1 MTVESPKSPKSLP
14 FAPLVEPAAE
24 LTRDELVRYARH
36 LTLEH
41 IGHEGQRRLKN
52 ARVLVTGAG
61 GLGSPALHYLAAAG
75 VGTIGI
81 VDDDVVDVSNL
92 QRQVVHGVSD
102 IGRAK
107 VESAADA
114 VARINPLV
122 TVEQHHTRLTADN
135 AVNIVGAYD
144 LVMDGADNFATR
156 YVVSDACTL
165 TDTPCVWGSILRF
178 DGRLSV
184 FANGPGHDG
193 ISYRDLHP
201 DAPAPGE
208 VPSCAAGGVVGALPG
223 TIGSL
228 MVTEAIKLINGTGSP
243 LFGRL
248 LIHDG
253 MAMTFRELTILPD
266 PDAPLV
272 TAVNDGVGDACA
284 VATGA
289 GAYPTVSPE
298 ELQSRLDTGA
308 VLVDVREPWERE
320 IVSIPG
326 ALAVPLAEL
335 QDRGAEALPDATR
348 GRDVVFHCKAGSRSE
363 QALDAVASYFGTR
376 EENAAH
382 LAGGVLAWVHNLH
395 PDLPTY

>member
-1 MTVESPKSPKSLP
+1 MTTAKALP
-14 FAPLVEPAAE
+14 FAPLVDPVDE
-24 LTRDELVRYARH
+24 LTRDDLVRYARH
-36 LTLEH
+36 LTLDQ
-41 IGHEGQRRLKN
+41 IGPEGQRRLRG
-52 ARVLVTGAG
+52 ARVLITGAG
-61 GLGSPALHYLAAAG
+61 GLGSPVLLYLAAAG

-81 VDDDVVDVSNL
+81 IDDDVVDVSNL
-92 QRQVVHGVSD
+92 QRQVVHGMADV
-102 IGRAK
+102 GRAK

-114 VARINPLV
+114 VARINPTV
-122 TVEQHHTRLTADN
+122 TVEQLRTRLTADN
-135 AVNIVGAYD
+135 AVDIIGGYD
-144 LVMDGADNFATR
+144 LVLDGADNFATR

-178 DGRLSV
+178 DGRVSV
-184 FANGPGHDG
+184 FWNGPEHDG

-208 VPSCAAGGVVGALPG
+208 VPSCAAGGVIGALPG
-223 TIGSL
+223 TVGSL
-228 MVTEAIKLINGTGSP
+228 MVTEAVKLITGIATP

-253 MAMTFRELTILPD
+253 MAMTFRELKIIPD

-272 TAVNDGVGDACA
+272 TAVDDGVSDACA
-284 VATGA
+284 VPS
-289 GAYPTVSPE
+289 YPTVSPA
-298 ELQSRLDTGA
+298 ELQSRLDVGA

-326 ALAVPLAEL
+326 AQPVPLAEL
-335 QDRGAEALPDATR
+335 QAHGADALPKDAR

-363 QALDAVASYFGTR
+363 QALDAVGPWFAAR

-382 LAGGVLAWVHNLH
+382 LDGGVLAWVQDLH
-395 PDLPTY
+395 PELPTY

>member
-1 MTVESPKSPKSLP
+1 MKELP
-14 FAPLVEPAAE
+14 FAPLVQPAAE

-52 ARVLVTGAG
+52 ASVLITGAG
-61 GLGSPALHYLAAAG
+61 GLGSTALHYLAAAG

-92 QRQVVHGVSD
+92 QRQVVHGVGD
-102 IGRAK
+102 IGRPK

-122 TVEQHHTRLTADN
+122 TVDQHQTRLTADN
-135 AVNIVGAYD
+135 AVEIIGTYD
-144 LVMDGADNFATR
+144 LVLDGADNFATR

-178 DGRLSV
+178 DGRVSV
-184 FANGPGHDG
+184 FANGPTHDG

-228 MVTEAIKLINGTGSP
+228 MVTEAIKLITGIGRP

-253 MAMTFRELTILPD
+253 LTMTFRELKILPD

-272 TAVNDGVGDACA
+272 TEVDDGVSDACA
-284 VATGA
+284 VAVPS
-289 GAYPTVSPE
+289 YPTVSPAQ
-298 ELQSRLDTGA
+298 LQSRLDAGA
-308 VLVDVREPWERE
+308 VLVDVREHWERV

-326 ALAVPLAEL
+326 AVHVPLGEL
-335 QDRGAEALPDATR
+335 QERGAGALPDAAR
-348 GRDVVFHCKAGSRSE
+348 GRDVVFHCKSGNRSE
-363 QALDAVASYFGTR
+363 QALDAVASHFAAR
-376 EENAAH
+376 EENASH
-382 LAGGVLAWVHNLH
+382 LDGGVLAWVQELH
-395 PDLPTY
+395 PELQSY

>member
-1 MTVESPKSPKSLP
+1 MTTAKALP
-14 FAPLVEPAAE
+14 FAPLVDPVDE
-24 LTRDELVRYARH
+24 LTRDDLVRYARH
-36 LTLEH
+36 LTLDQ
-41 IGHEGQRRLKN
+41 IGPEGQRRLRG
-52 ARVLVTGAG
+52 ARVLITGAG
-61 GLGSPALHYLAAAG
+61 GLGSPVLLYLAAAG

-81 VDDDVVDVSNL
+81 IDDDVVDVSNL
-92 QRQVVHGVSD
+92 QRQVVHGMDDV
-102 IGRAK
+102 GRAK

-114 VARINPLV
+114 VARINPTV
-122 TVEQHHTRLTADN
+122 TVEQLRTRLTGDN
-135 AVNIVGAYD
+135 AVDIIGGYD

-178 DGRLSV
+178 DGRVSV
-184 FANGPGHDG
+184 FWNGPEHDG

-208 VPSCAAGGVVGALPG
+208 VPSCAAGGVIGALPG
-223 TIGSL
+223 TVGSL
-228 MVTEAIKLINGTGSP
+228 MVTEAVKLITGTGSP

-253 MAMTFRELTILPD
+253 MAMTFRELTIIPD

-272 TAVNDGVGDACA
+272 TAVDDGVSDACA
-284 VATGA
+284 VPS
-289 GAYPTVSPE
+289 YPTVSPA
-298 ELQSRLDTGA
+298 ELQSRLDAGA

-326 ALAVPLAEL
+326 ALPVPLAEL
-335 QDRGAEALPDATR
+335 QAHGADALPDEAR

-363 QALDAVASYFGTR
+363 QALDAVSPWFAAR

-382 LAGGVLAWVHNLH
+382 LDGGVLAWVQDLH
-395 PDLPTY
+395 PELPTY

>member
-1 MTVESPKSPKSLP
+1 MTTAKALP
-14 FAPLVEPAAE
+14 FAPLVDPVDE
-24 LTRDELVRYARH
+24 LTRDDLVRYARH
-36 LTLEH
+36 LTLDQ
-41 IGHEGQRRLKN
+41 IGPEGQRRLRG
-52 ARVLVTGAG
+52 ARVLITGAG
-61 GLGSPALHYLAAAG
+61 GLGSPALLYLAAAG

-81 VDDDVVDVSNL
+81 IDDDVVDVSNL
-92 QRQVVHGVSD
+92 QRQVVHGMADV
-102 IGRAK
+102 GRAK

-114 VARINPLV
+114 VARINPTV
-122 TVEQHHTRLTADN
+122 TVEQLRTRLTADN
-135 AVNIVGAYD
+135 AVDIIGGYD
-144 LVMDGADNFATR
+144 LVLDGADNFATR

-178 DGRLSV
+178 DGRVSV
-184 FANGPGHDG
+184 FWNGPDHDG

-208 VPSCAAGGVVGALPG
+208 VPSCAAGGVIGALPG
-223 TIGSL
+223 TVGSL
-228 MVTEAIKLINGTGSP
+228 MVTEAVKLITGIGTP

-253 MAMTFRELTILPD
+253 MAMTFRELKIIPD

-272 TAVNDGVGDACA
+272 TAVDDGVSDACA
-284 VATGA
+284 VPS
-289 GAYPTVSPE
+289 YPTVSPA
-298 ELQSRLDTGA
+298 ELQSRLDVGA

-326 ALAVPLAEL
+326 ALPVPLAEL
-335 QDRGAEALPDATR
+335 QAHGADALPKDAR

-363 QALDAVASYFGTR
+363 QALDAVGPWFAAR

-382 LAGGVLAWVHNLH
+382 LDGGVLAWVQDLH
-395 PDLPTY
+395 PELPTY

>member
-1 MTVESPKSPKSLP
+1 MTTAKALP
-14 FAPLVEPAAE
+14 FAPLVDPVDE
-24 LTRDELVRYARH
+24 LTRDDLVRYARH
-36 LTLEH
+36 LTLDQ
-41 IGHEGQRRLKN
+41 IGPEGQRRLRG
-52 ARVLVTGAG
+52 ARVLITGAG
-61 GLGSPALHYLAAAG
+61 GLGSPALLYLAAAG

-81 VDDDVVDVSNL
+81 IDDDVVDVSNL
-92 QRQVVHGVSD
+92 QRQLVHGMDDV
-102 IGRAK
+102 GRAK

-114 VARINPLV
+114 VARINPTV
-122 TVEQHHTRLTADN
+122 TVEQLRTRLTGDN
-135 AVNIVGAYD
+135 AVDIIGGYD

-178 DGRLSV
+178 DGRVSV
-184 FANGPGHDG
+184 FWNGPEHDG

-208 VPSCAAGGVVGALPG
+208 VPSCAAGGVIGALPG

-228 MVTEAIKLINGTGSP
+228 MVTEAVKLITGTGSP

-253 MAMTFRELTILPD
+253 MAMTFRELTIIPD

-272 TAVNDGVGDACA
+272 TAVDDGVSDACA
-284 VATGA
+284 VPS
-289 GAYPTVSPE
+289 YPTVSPA
-298 ELQSRLDTGA
+298 ELQSRLDAGA

-326 ALAVPLAEL
+326 ALPVPLAEL
-335 QDRGAEALPDATR
+335 QAHGADALPDEAR

-363 QALDAVASYFGTR
+363 QALDAVSPWFAAR

-382 LAGGVLAWVHNLH
+382 LDGGVLAWVQDLH
-395 PDLPTY
+395 PELPTY

>member
-1 MTVESPKSPKSLP
+1 MTAAKALP
-14 FAPLVEPAAE
+14 FAPLVDPVDE
-24 LTRDELVRYARH
+24 LTRDDLMRYARH
-36 LTLEH
+36 LTLDQ
-41 IGHEGQRRLKN
+41 IGPEGQRRLRN

-61 GLGSPALHYLAAAG
+61 GLGSPALLYLAAAG

-81 VDDDVVDVSNL
+81 IDDDVVDVSNL
-92 QRQVVHGVSD
+92 QRQVVHGMDDV
-102 IGRAK
+102 GRPK

-114 VARINPLV
+114 VARINPTV
-122 TVEQHHTRLTADN
+122 TVEQHRTRLTADN
-135 AVNIVGAYD
+135 AVDIIGGYD

-178 DGRLSV
+178 DGRISV
-184 FANGPGHDG
+184 FWNGPDHDG

-208 VPSCAAGGVVGALPG
+208 VPSCAAGGVIGALPG

-228 MVTEAIKLINGTGSP
+228 MVTEAVKLITGTGRP

-253 MAMTFRELTILPD
+253 MAMTFRELKILPD

-272 TAVNDGVGDACA
+272 TAVDNSVSETCA
-284 VATGA
+284 VPS
-289 GAYPTVSPE
+289 YPTVSPT

-320 IVSIPG
+320 IVSVPG
-326 ALAVPLAEL
+326 ALSVPLAEL
-335 QDRGAEALPDATR
+335 QAHGAEALPDAAR

-363 QALDAVASYFGTR
+363 QALDAVSPYFAAR
-376 EENAAH
+376 EENASH
-382 LAGGVLAWVHNLH
+382 LDGGVLAWVQDLH

>member
-1 MTVESPKSPKSLP
+1 MTTAKALP
-14 FAPLVEPAAE
+14 FAPLVDPVDE
-24 LTRDELVRYARH
+24 LTHDDLVRYARH
-36 LTLEH
+36 LTLDQ
-41 IGHEGQRRLKN
+41 IGPEGQRRLRG
-52 ARVLVTGAG
+52 ARVLITGAG
-61 GLGSPALHYLAAAG
+61 GLGSPALLYLAAAG

-81 VDDDVVDVSNL
+81 IDDDVVDVSNL
-92 QRQVVHGVSD
+92 QRQVVHGMDDV
-102 IGRAK
+102 GRAK

-114 VARINPLV
+114 VARINPTV
-122 TVEQHHTRLTADN
+122 TVEQLRTRLTGDN
-135 AVNIVGAYD
+135 AVDIIGGYD

-178 DGRLSV
+178 DGRVSV
-184 FANGPGHDG
+184 FWNGPEHDG

-208 VPSCAAGGVVGALPG
+208 VPSCAAGGVIGALPG
-223 TIGSL
+223 TVGSL
-228 MVTEAIKLINGTGSP
+228 MVTEAVKLITGTGSP

-253 MAMTFRELTILPD
+253 MAMTFRELTIIPD

-272 TAVNDGVGDACA
+272 TAVDDGVSDACA
-284 VATGA
+284 VPS
-289 GAYPTVSPE
+289 YPTVSPA
-298 ELQSRLDTGA
+298 ELQSRSDAGA

-326 ALAVPLAEL
+326 ALPVPLAEL
-335 QDRGAEALPDATR
+335 QAHGADALPDEAR

-363 QALDAVASYFGTR
+363 QALDAVSPWFAAR

-382 LAGGVLAWVHNLH
+382 LDGGVLAWVQDLH
-395 PDLPTY
+395 PELPTY